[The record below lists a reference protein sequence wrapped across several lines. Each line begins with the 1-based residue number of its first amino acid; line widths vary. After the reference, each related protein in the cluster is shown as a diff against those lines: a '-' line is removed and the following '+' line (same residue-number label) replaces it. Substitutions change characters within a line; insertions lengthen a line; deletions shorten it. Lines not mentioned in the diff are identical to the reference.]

1 MNIFLLPL
9 SGADVVSGESWQLV
23 LLFMMKVMVWYFVTN
38 THKVMIA
45 LILVMFIFWS
55 GGMNTM
61 LTFKV
66 LLLGVVSCQCQ
77 RDVLLAVSAQSDRD
91 VLLSVSVQVC
101 PVCSAEVT
109 FSPTTC

>member
-1 MNIFLLPL
+1 MAASPAIHDE
-9 SGADVVSGESWQLV
+9 GDG
-23 LLFMMKVMVWYFVTN
+23 
-38 THKVMIA
+38 
-45 LILVMFIFWS
+45 LILGYQHSQGYDCTHSCHVHFLVWWDEHNADLQSCIM
-55 GGMNTM
+55 G
-61 LTFKV
+61 L
-66 LLLGVVSCQCQ
+66 VSCQCQ

>member
-1 MNIFLLPL
+1 M
-9 SGADVVSGESWQLV
+9 
-23 LLFMMKVMVWYFVTN
+23 
-38 THKVMIA
+38 
-45 LILVMFIFWS
+45 
-55 GGMNTM
+55 
-61 LTFKV
+61 
-66 LLLGVVSCQCQ
+66 GVVSYQCQ

>member
-66 LLLGVVSCQCQ
+66 FYYGVSFLPMSERC
-77 RDVLLAVSAQSDRD
+77 
-91 VLLSVSVQVC
+91 
-101 PVCSAEVT
+101 VT
-109 FSPTTC
+109 GCFCTI